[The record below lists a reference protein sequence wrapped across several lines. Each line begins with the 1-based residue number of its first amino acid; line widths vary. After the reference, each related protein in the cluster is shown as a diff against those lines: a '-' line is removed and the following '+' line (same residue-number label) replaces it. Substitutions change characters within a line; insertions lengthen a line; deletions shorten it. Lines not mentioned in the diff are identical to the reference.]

1 MYKLKKQVRLNYIN
15 TYVRTTDI
23 GMNKG
28 KEMGTYEL
36 QKYVIL
42 ITELGAQEPQKQLR
56 VTSTDLSRAKIFHT
70 GIQ

>member
-1 MYKLKKQVRLNYIN
+1 LNYIN

-23 GMNKG
+23 GMKKG

-42 ITELGAQEPQKQLR
+42 ITELGA
-56 VTSTDLSRAKIFHT
+56 
-70 GIQ
+70 